1 MMLRVTELEVF
12 YGNIQAL
19 HGIGFHV
26 KEGEIVTIIGSNGA
40 GKSTTLMTIAGLLKP
55 RRGEI
60 LYRGQNLVRLPAHR
74 IVQRGISLCPEGR
87 RIFSSLSVLE
97 NLIMGAVQR
106 NDKTGVSQDIEW
118 VLSLF
123 PDLKDRLDQAGGTL
137 SGGQQQM
144 LAIGRALMSRPKL
157 LILDEPSLGLAPFL
171 VDMIFKVIVTLREEG
186 TTVLLVEQNARQALE
201 IADRGYVLETGRIIL
216 EGPCADLR
224 GNDRVK
230 SAYLGG

>member
-1 MMLRVTELEVF
+1 MMLQVNNLEVF

-19 HGIGFHV
+19 HGISFHV
-26 KEGEIVTIIGSNGA
+26 EEGEIVTIIGSNGA
-40 GKSTTLMTIAGLLKP
+40 GKSTSLMAIAGLLKP
-55 RRGEI
+55 RKGEI
-60 LYRGQNLVRLPAHR
+60 VYGGQHLEKLPAHQ
-74 IVQRGISLCPEGR
+74 IVGLGVSLCPEGR
-87 RIFSSLSVLE
+87 RIFSSLTVQE

-106 NDKTGVSQDIEW
+106 TDKRAVDKDIDW
-118 VLSLF
+118 ILSLF

-157 LILDEPSLGLAPFL
+157 LILDEPSLGLAPVL
-171 VDMIFKVIVTLREEG
+171 VDTIFGTIVTLREGG

-216 EGPCADLR
+216 EGASAELKVD
-224 GNDRVK
+224 DRVK

>member
-1 MMLRVTELEVF
+1 MMLQVNNLEVF

-19 HGIGFHV
+19 HGISFHV
-26 KEGEIVTIIGSNGA
+26 EEGEIVTIIGSNGA
-40 GKSTTLMTIAGLLKP
+40 GKSTSLMAIAGLLKP
-55 RRGEI
+55 RKGEI
-60 LYRGQNLVRLPAHR
+60 VYGGQHLEKLPAHQ
-74 IVQRGISLCPEGR
+74 IVGLGVFLCPEGR
-87 RIFSSLSVLE
+87 RIFSSLTVQE

-106 NDKTGVSQDIEW
+106 TDKRAVDEDIDW
-118 VLSLF
+118 ILSLF

-157 LILDEPSLGLAPFL
+157 LILDEPSLGLAPVL
-171 VDMIFKVIVTLREEG
+171 VDTIFGTIVTLREGG

-216 EGPCADLR
+216 EGASAELKVD
-224 GNDRVK
+224 DRVK

>member
-40 GKSTTLMTIAGLLKP
+40 GKSTPLMTIAGLLKP

>member
-1 MMLRVTELEVF
+1 MMLQVNNLEVF

-19 HGIGFHV
+19 HGISFHV
-26 KEGEIVTIIGSNGA
+26 EEGEIVTIIGSNGA
-40 GKSTTLMTIAGLLKP
+40 GKSTSLMAIAGLLKP
-55 RRGEI
+55 RKGEI
-60 LYRGQNLVRLPAHR
+60 VYGGQHLEKLPAHQ
-74 IVQRGISLCPEGR
+74 IVGLGVSLCPEGR
-87 RIFSSLSVLE
+87 RIFSSLTVQE

-106 NDKTGVSQDIEW
+106 TDKRAVDEDIDW
-118 VLSLF
+118 ILSLF

-157 LILDEPSLGLAPFL
+157 LILDEPSLGLAPVL
-171 VDMIFKVIVTLREEG
+171 VDTIFGTIVTLREGG

-216 EGPCADLR
+216 EGASAELKVD
-224 GNDRVK
+224 DRVK

>member
-1 MMLRVTELEVF
+1 MMLQVTNLEVF

-19 HGIGFHV
+19 HGIDFHV
-26 KEGEIVTIIGSNGA
+26 EEGEIVTIIGSNGA

-55 RRGEI
+55 KKGEI
-60 LYRGQNLVRLPAHR
+60 LYRGQNLGKFPAYK
-74 IVQRGISLCPEGR
+74 IVQQGISLCPEGR

-106 NDKTGVSQDIEW
+106 SDKGIGTDIEW
-118 VLSLF
+118 VFSLF
-123 PDLKDRLDQAGGTL
+123 PDLKDRVDQPGGTL

-157 LILDEPSLGLAPFL
+157 LILDEPSLGLAPVL
-171 VDMIFKVIVTLREEG
+171 VDMIFNVIVTLRDKG

-216 EGPCADLR
+216 EGPSEALR
-224 GNDRVK
+224 DNDRVK